1 MKDTLF
7 KYCTVVAKCITCI
20 AQSLLVGTRRQR
32 LVLCVLVF
40 TTAMGLESLLNTCI
54 GETKITL

>member
-32 LVLCVLVF
+32 LVLCVCLCLQRLWDWRAYSTLV
-40 TTAMGLESLLNTCI
+40 
-54 GETKITL
+54 